1 MLTQERLKECLSYD
15 PDSGDFVALV
25 DRRLYK
31 AGDVFRTVNSS
42 GYIRIRIDGVY
53 HYAHR
58 LAWMYVHG
66 EWPPADLDHINRNR
80 VDNRLSNLRLATRRE
95 NLRNRSASRSSA
107 TGVKGVDYHEGMK
120 KYRVR
125 IRSEGRR
132 ITIGYFGSVEE
143 AALAYEKAAAEHHGK
158 FAAHNSGK

>member
-15 PDSGDFVALV
+15 PGSGDFAALV

-53 HYAHR
+53 YYAHR

-66 EWPPADLDHINRNR
+66 EWPPADVDHINGDRA
-80 VDNRLSNLRLATRRE
+80 DNRMCNLRLATRKE
-95 NLRNRSASRSSA
+95 NLQNRSASRSSA
-107 TGVKGVDYHEGMK
+107 TKVKGVDYHAGMR

-125 IRSEGRR
+125 IRSEGKRF
-132 ITIGYFGSVEE
+132 TVGYFDSVEE
-143 AALAYEKAAAEHHGK
+143 AAIAYEKAAAELHGE
-158 FAAHNSGK
+158 FAAHHSRR